1 MDDGALLHETTKR
14 LTGEVATLKQ
24 QLQEQNEQV
33 SQCDNHAS
41 S

>member
-1 MDDGALLHETTKR
+1 MDNGALLHETTKR

-33 SQCDNHAS
+33 HYDDHAS